1 MYMVNAIN
9 FSLFILIVVI
19 IVVSTLLVYK
29 NTDQVNHIY
38 LINLKRR
45 PDRLKDFLD
54 SYNQCGLTQKQLTKF
69 NGVDGS
75 VLDIQTVPLTSLAIL
90 ELKQLETIGFRYK
103 HYQLT
108 KGAIGCFLSHVKV
121 WEHILSSEKNCALIF
136 EDDARP
142 PPNFKRMVNKTMRIV
157 PDDWDI
163 VLFGKHCYDCEDKGK
178 YLKVNKFILLH
189 SYMISKRGILKIFNE
204 NNLFPEAVVPTTV
217 SGTNPFD
224 AATDEDGQAHRSTTH
239 GVDRA
244 MPARGVRS
252 SEGRVLETGCLR
264 HPAGAGPGGRQT
276 AGGRGRRLIVCG
288 RLAARHLQSPGVG
301 GEASARARVLVQ
313 HCLCVRHLL
322 VLHGQH
328 GGGGPA
334 EARDHAG
341 ARGPHRRYRQLFA
354 ERGARPRRGGVVHA
368 ADLATRATGHPLI
381 AFELCALTCEWV
393 PYAIRHPAPGMRQNP
408 EKHNQL

>member
-9 FSLFILIVVI
+9 FSLFILIIVI

-29 NTDQVNHIY
+29 NTDQVNHVY

-45 PDRLKDFLD
+45 PDRLNDFLD

-142 PPNFKRMVNKTMRIV
+142 PPNFKRMINKSMANI
-157 PDDWDI
+157 PSDWDI
-163 VLFGKHCYDCEDKGK
+163 ILFGKHCYDCEDKGK

-204 NNLFPEAVVPTTV
+204 SNLFPISQQLDAYLSEISSIINIYAPK
-217 SGTNPFD
+217 TNMVNQSESR
-224 AATDEDGQAHRSTTH
+224 TDIQA
-239 GVDRA
+239 
-244 MPARGVRS
+244 P
-252 SEGRVLETGCLR
+252 
-264 HPAGAGPGGRQT
+264 
-276 AGGRGRRLIVCG
+276 IVK
-288 RLAARHLQSPGVG
+288 
-301 GEASARARVLVQ
+301 
-313 HCLCVRHLL
+313 
-322 VLHGQH
+322 
-328 GGGGPA
+328 
-334 EARDHAG
+334 
-341 ARGPHRRYRQLFA
+341 
-354 ERGARPRRGGVVHA
+354 
-368 ADLATRATGHPLI
+368 HPLNN
-381 AFELCALTCEWV
+381 ARNTF
-393 PYAIRHPAPGMRQNP
+393 HQ
-408 EKHNQL
+408 K

>member
-1 MYMVNAIN
+1 MYIVNAIN

-29 NTDQVNHIY
+29 NTDHVNHIY

-75 VLDIQTVPLTSLAIL
+75 VLDIKTVPLTSLAIL

-157 PDDWDI
+157 PYDWDI

-204 NNLFPEAVVPTTV
+204 NNLFPISQQLDAYLSEISSIINIYAPKTNMV
-217 SGTNPFD
+217 SQ
-224 AATDEDGQAHRSTTH
+224 AESRTDIQAPI
-239 GVDRA
+239 V
-244 MPARGVRS
+244 
-252 SEGRVLETGCLR
+252 R
-264 HPAGAGPGGRQT
+264 HP
-276 AGGRGRRLIVCG
+276 LNN
-288 RLAARHLQSPGVG
+288 ARNTF
-301 GEASARARVLVQ
+301 
-313 HCLCVRHLL
+313 
-322 VLHGQH
+322 
-328 GGGGPA
+328 
-334 EARDHAG
+334 D
-341 ARGPHRRYRQLFA
+341 
-354 ERGARPRRGGVVHA
+354 
-368 ADLATRATGHPLI
+368 T
-381 AFELCALTCEWV
+381 
-393 PYAIRHPAPGMRQNP
+393 
-408 EKHNQL
+408 K